1 VIKLKAQTLQDSLV
15 LTVRGMG
22 TMVSKSSGDNE
33 LVFRLCLLM
42 DNKTTKQ
49 SLREDESEVPD
60 LYLITAPTG
69 EARCWYHQ

>member
-1 VIKLKAQTLQDSLV
+1 
-15 LTVRGMG
+15 MG

-33 LVFRLCLLM
+33 LVVFRLRLLM

-49 SLREDESEVPD
+49 SLLEDESEVPD